1 MPNTLVTSYSYPD
14 LDGTSCAVAY
24 AELLRLQGQNAE
36 AAFFGELHDES
47 RYLLDTYKISYPKTI
62 QNDEDYEQVILVDAS
77 ELTGIEDKVHPE
89 KVVEVVDHRKVND
102 AHLFTNAKVQIEMV
116 GAAATL
122 IAEKFHEQNAEV
134 SFGSAV
140 LLAGGIVSN
149 TFNFRSPNTTD
160 RDKKIYEW
168 LKDLAGLKD
177 DFAQKLFQAKSDVS
191 GEKLWKRM
199 DGEFATFDMPG
210 KRVGIAQLELFG
222 AEEVARTRMDEIV
235 KNLEALK
242 AREKLDLIMFSI
254 VELGESK
261 NFFVVPDLEM
271 QKILSKTLG
280 VEFEKHLAE
289 RPGFIMRKQIAP
301 LIKAELENS
310 AD

>member
-1 MPNTLVTSYSYPD
+1 MSKTLVTSYSFPD

-24 AELLRLQGQNAE
+24 AEFLRLQGQNAE

-47 RYLLDTYKISYPKTI
+47 RYLLDTYKISYPKML

-77 ELTGIEDKVHPE
+77 ELTGIDDKVQPD
-89 KVVEVVDHRKVND
+89 KVVEIIDHRKVND

-122 IAEKFHEQNAEV
+122 IAEKFHEQSTEPSKA
-134 SFGSAV
+134 SAV

-149 TFNFRSPNTTD
+149 SFNFRSPNTTD
-160 RDKKIYEW
+160 RDKKMYEW
-168 LKDLAGLKD
+168 LKGLVGLKD
-177 DFAQKLFQAKSDVS
+177 DFTQKLFQAKSDVS

-199 DGEFATFDMPG
+199 DGEFAIFDMAS
-210 KRVGIAQLELFG
+210 KKVGIAQLELFG
-222 AEEVARTRMDEIV
+222 AEEVARNRMDEIV
-235 KNLEALK
+235 KNLETLK
-242 AREKLDLIMFSI
+242 AREELDLIMFSI

-261 NFFVVPDLEM
+261 NFFVVSDLEM
-271 QKILSKTLG
+271 QKILTKTLG
-280 VEFEKHLAE
+280 VEFANNLAE

-301 LIKAELENS
+301 FIKTELE
-310 AD
+310 AGL